1 MLVPRR
7 HTIRLKYHDT
17 LLVEYNQREG
27 QALASL
33 HRLLL
38 QKKYGIFYVE
48 NLIDDLHQNAFSLQ
62 TVWQAHMEV
71 THDNSDTLAN
81 LRRLFREL

>member
-1 MLVPRR
+1 MGGGLVLVPCRNM
-7 HTIRLKYHDT
+7 IRL
-17 LLVEYNQREG
+17 EY
-27 QALASL
+27 

-38 QKKYGIFYVE
+38 QKEYGIFYVE
-48 NLIDDLHQNAFSLQ
+48 NIIYDPHQNTLSLQ

-71 THDNSDTLAN
+71 THDDTDTLAN